1 MSLQL
6 RCTLAALIVATYQV
20 GSATGALL
28 DITRPGD
35 PIALVSGVNQ
45 GDPEDGDPPGG
56 EAVENAINDT
66 GQKYLNFLDLDSG
79 FSVTPSGNPQNAPV
93 TGLRLYTANDEHTR
107 DPASVQL
114 FGSNDS
120 IDGPW
125 TAIYSGN
132 LSLPDGRNE
141 GGDTVAIPPAGNMD
155 AQHQSISFA
164 NGDPYAHFMVIFP
177 TLKDA
182 RIANSMQIGEV
193 ELVADVV
200 PEPASSLLAIVG
212 VFGLV
217 AARRR

>member
-6 RCTLAALIVATYQV
+6 RCTLAALIFATYHV
-20 GSATGALL
+20 GSASGALL

-45 GDPEDGDPPGG
+45 GDGDAGDPPGG

-66 GQKYLNFLDLDSG
+66 GQKYLNFLDLESG
-79 FSVTPSGNPQNAPV
+79 FAVTPSANPDNAPV
-93 TGLRLYTANDEHTR
+93 VGLRLYTANDSKER

-132 LSLPDGRNE
+132 LALPDERNE

-155 AQHQSISFA
+155 AHHQSISFP
-164 NGDPYAHFMVIFP
+164 NSDSYAHYRVIFP

-182 RIANSMQIGEV
+182 AAANSMQIAEV

-200 PEPASSLLAIVG
+200 PEPASSLLALMG